1 MVMTSP
7 IQFILHQFLPAS
19 IPMEVPSS
27 PMSHRKV
34 RTLIASLASLVFCIT
49 LLFNVSTASA
59 ATLADDMVQAS
70 KDACISLAKKRG
82 FAVETVIDAQPADG
96 DSAHIVLKLAKGGD
110 RYEFNCGF
118 SQNIRQFVEATPVA
132 TTKQST
138 PTASNQPSN
147 RVVDTNRD
155 RTAVVQRD
163 RTAVVQRDT
172 KRQRDQVVVAEP
184 KRDSGFNPAW
194 LLPLLL
200 LPLAFLFLRNRE
212 ADAESGEPTQVGVYA
227 TPAKPAA
234 VKVETPVVT
243 TTTSTPVNKVVEA
256 LLRVQ
261 DSAIEVRSGAGPTN
275 SVARTIPA
283 NSKVRL
289 SGRYQNDWAELAEG
303 GWISIQSLA
312 SDPRQS

>member
-1 MVMTSP
+1 
-7 IQFILHQFLPAS
+7 
-19 IPMEVPSS
+19 MEVPTSL
-27 PMSHRKV
+27 MSHRKV
-34 RTLIASLASLVFCIT
+34 RTLMASLASLVFCIT

-70 KDACISLAKKRG
+70 KDACINLAKKRG
-82 FAVETVIDAQPADG
+82 FAVENVIDAQPADG
-96 DSAHIVLKLAKGGD
+96 DSAHVVLKLAKGGE
-110 RYEFNCGF
+110 RFEFNCGF
-118 SQNIRQFVEATPVA
+118 SQNIRQFVEPAPVV
-132 TTKQST
+132 TTTQST
-138 PTASNQPSN
+138 NARANQPTNRDNRVIDTNRDN

-155 RTAVVQRD
+155 TNRDRTVVAQRD
-163 RTAVVQRDT
+163 RQ
-172 KRQRDQVVVAEP
+172 RQRDQVVVAEP
-184 KRDSGFNPAW
+184 KRGSGFNPAW

-200 LPLAFLFLRNRE
+200 LPLAFLFLRNR
-212 ADAESGEPTQVGVYA
+212 DAESGEPTKVGVYA

-243 TTTSTPVNKVVEA
+243 TTTTTTVNKVVEA

-275 SVARTIPA
+275 SVSRTIPA

-289 SGRYQNDWAELAEG
+289 SGRYQNDWAERAEG

>member
-1 MVMTSP
+1 
-7 IQFILHQFLPAS
+7 
-19 IPMEVPSS
+19 MEVPTS
-27 PMSHRKV
+27 PMSHRKL
-34 RTLIASLASLVFCIT
+34 RTLMASLASLVFCIT

-70 KDACISLAKKRG
+70 KDACINLAKKRG
-82 FAVETVIDAQPADG
+82 FAVENVIDAQPADG
-96 DSAHIVLKLAKGGD
+96 DSAHVVLKLAKGGD

-118 SQNIRQFVEATPVA
+118 SQNIRQFVETAPLA
-132 TTKQST
+132 TTSQST
-138 PTASNQPSN
+138 NARSNQSTNRDN

-155 RTAVVQRD
+155 TNRDRTVVAQRD
-163 RTAVVQRDT
+163 RQ
-172 KRQRDQVVVAEP
+172 RQRDQVVVAEP
-184 KRDSGFNPAW
+184 KRASGFNPAW

-200 LPLAFLFLRNRE
+200 LPLVFLFLRNR
-212 ADAESGEPTQVGVYA
+212 DGESGEPTKVGVYA

-243 TTTSTPVNKVVEA
+243 TTTTVNKVLEA

-261 DSAIEVRSGAGPTN
+261 DSAIEVRSGAGLTN

-283 NSKVRL
+283 GSKVRL

-303 GWISIQSLA
+303 GWIAIQSLA
-312 SDPRQS
+312 TDPRLS

>member
-1 MVMTSP
+1 MR
-7 IQFILHQFLPAS
+7 
-19 IPMEVPSS
+19 
-27 PMSHRKV
+27 HRKG
-34 RTLIASLASLVFCIT
+34 RTLIASLASLLFCIT

-70 KDACISLAKKRG
+70 KDACINLAKKRG
-82 FAVETVIDAQPADG
+82 FAVENVIDAQPADG
-96 DSAHIVLKLAKGGD
+96 DSAHVVLKLAKGGE
-110 RYEFNCGF
+110 RFEFNCGF
-118 SQNIRQFVEATPVA
+118 SQNIRQFVEPAPVV
-132 TTKQST
+132 TTTQST
-138 PTASNQPSN
+138 NARANQPTNRDNRVIDTNRDN

-155 RTAVVQRD
+155 TNRDRTVVAQRD
-163 RTAVVQRDT
+163 RQ
-172 KRQRDQVVVAEP
+172 RQRDQVVVAEP
-184 KRDSGFNPAW
+184 KRGSGFNPAW

-200 LPLAFLFLRNRE
+200 LPLAFLFLRNR
-212 ADAESGEPTQVGVYA
+212 DAESGEPTKVGVYA

-243 TTTSTPVNKVVEA
+243 TTTTVNKVVEA

-283 NSKVRL
+283 GSKVRL
-289 SGRYQNDWAELAEG
+289 SGRYQNDWAELAES

>member
-1 MVMTSP
+1 
-7 IQFILHQFLPAS
+7 
-19 IPMEVPSS
+19 MEVPTS
-27 PMSHRKV
+27 PMSHRKL
-34 RTLIASLASLVFCIT
+34 RTLMASLASLVFCIT

-70 KDACISLAKKRG
+70 KDACINLAKKRG
-82 FAVETVIDAQPADG
+82 FAVENVIDAQPADG
-96 DSAHIVLKLAKGGD
+96 DSAHVVLKLTKGGD
-110 RYEFNCGF
+110 RFEFNCGF
-118 SQNIRQFVEATPVA
+118 SQNIRQFVEPAPVV
-132 TTKQST
+132 TTTQST
-138 PTASNQPSN
+138 NARANQPTNRDN

-155 RTAVVQRD
+155 TNRDRTVVAQRD
-163 RTAVVQRDT
+163 RQ
-172 KRQRDQVVVAEP
+172 RQRDQVVVAEP
-184 KRDSGFNPAW
+184 KRASGFNPAW

-200 LPLAFLFLRNRE
+200 LPLVFLFLRNR
-212 ADAESGEPTQVGVYA
+212 DGESGEPTKVGVYA

-243 TTTSTPVNKVVEA
+243 TSTSTTVNKVVEA

-275 SVARTIPA
+275 SVARTILA
-283 NSKVRL
+283 GSKVRL

>member
-1 MVMTSP
+1 
-7 IQFILHQFLPAS
+7 
-19 IPMEVPSS
+19 MEVPTS

-34 RTLIASLASLVFCIT
+34 RTLMATLASLVFCIT

-70 KDACISLAKKRG
+70 KDACINLAKKRG
-82 FAVETVIDAQPADG
+82 FAVENVIDAQPADG
-96 DSAHIVLKLAKGGD
+96 DSAHVVLKLAKGGE
-110 RYEFNCGF
+110 RFEFNCGF
-118 SQNIRQFVEATPVA
+118 SQNIRQFVEAAPVVKTTQATTTPANQPTNRVVESKRDRTSKDRTPVA
-132 TTKQST
+132 
-138 PTASNQPSN
+138 
-147 RVVDTNRD
+147 
-155 RTAVVQRD
+155 QRD
-163 RTAVVQRDT
+163 RQ
-172 KRQRDQVVVAEP
+172 RQRDQVVVAEP
-184 KRDSGFNPAW
+184 KRGSGFNPAW

-200 LPLAFLFLRNRE
+200 LPLAFLFLRNR
-212 ADAESGEPTQVGVYA
+212 DAESGEPTKVGVYA

-243 TTTSTPVNKVVEA
+243 TTTTVNKVVEA

-275 SVARTIPA
+275 SVSRTIPA

-303 GWISIQSLA
+303 GWIAIQSLA
-312 SDPRQS
+312 TDPRLS

>member
-1 MVMTSP
+1 MVMISP
-7 IQFILHQFLPAS
+7 IQLFLHPFLLAS
-19 IPMEVPSS
+19 NPMEVPTS

-34 RTLIASLASLVFCIT
+34 RTLMASLASLVFCIT

-70 KDACISLAKKRG
+70 KDACINLAKKRG
-82 FAVETVIDAQPADG
+82 FSVENVIDAQPADG
-96 DSAHIVLKLAKGGD
+96 DSAHVVLKLAKGGD

-163 RTAVVQRDT
+163 RTAVAQRDRTAVVQRDRQ
-172 KRQRDQVVVAEP
+172 RQRDQVVVAEP

-200 LPLAFLFLRNRE
+200 LPLAFLFLRNR
-212 ADAESGEPTQVGVYA
+212 DAESGEPTKVGVYT

-234 VKVETPVVT
+234 VKVDT
-243 TTTSTPVNKVVEA
+243 TATTANKVVEA
-256 LLRVQ
+256 LIRVQ
-261 DSAIEVRSGAGPTN
+261 DSAIEVRSGAGLTN
-275 SVARTIPA
+275 SVARTIA
-283 NSKVRL
+283 AGSKVRL
-289 SGRYQNDWAELAEG
+289 SGRYQDDWAELAEG
-303 GWISIQSLA
+303 GWIAIQSLA

>member
-1 MVMTSP
+1 
-7 IQFILHQFLPAS
+7 
-19 IPMEVPSS
+19 
-27 PMSHRKV
+27 
-34 RTLIASLASLVFCIT
+34 
-49 LLFNVSTASA
+49 
-59 ATLADDMVQAS
+59 
-70 KDACISLAKKRG
+70 
-82 FAVETVIDAQPADG
+82 
-96 DSAHIVLKLAKGGD
+96 VLKLAKGGD

-200 LPLAFLFLRNRE
+200 LPLAFLFLRNRQ
-212 ADAESGEPTQVGVYA
+212 ADAESGEPTKVGVYT
-227 TPAKPAA
+227 TPTKPAA
-234 VKVETPVVT
+234 VKVDT
-243 TTTSTPVNKVVEA
+243 TATTANKVVEA
-256 LLRVQ
+256 LIRVQ
-261 DSAIEVRSGAGPTN
+261 DSAIEVRSGAGLTN
-275 SVARTIPA
+275 SVARSIPA
-283 NSKVRL
+283 GSKVRL
-289 SGRYQNDWAELAEG
+289 SGRYQDDWAELAEG
-303 GWISIQSLA
+303 GWIAIESLA

>member
-1 MVMTSP
+1 
-7 IQFILHQFLPAS
+7 
-19 IPMEVPSS
+19 
-27 PMSHRKV
+27 MSHSKV
-34 RTLIASLASLVFCIT
+34 RTLMASLASLVFCIT

-70 KDACISLAKKRG
+70 KDACINLAKKRG
-82 FAVETVIDAQPADG
+82 FSVETVIDAQPADG
-96 DSAHIVLKLAKGGD
+96 DSAHVVLKLAKGGD

-132 TTKQST
+132 TTKQSA

-163 RTAVVQRDT
+163 RTAVVQRDRQ
-172 KRQRDQVVVAEP
+172 RQRDQVVVAEP

-212 ADAESGEPTQVGVYA
+212 ADAESGEPTKVGVYT
-227 TPAKPAA
+227 TPTKPAA
-234 VKVETPVVT
+234 VKVDT
-243 TTTSTPVNKVVEA
+243 TATTANKVVEA
-256 LLRVQ
+256 LIRVQ
-261 DSAIEVRSGAGPTN
+261 DSAIEVRSGAGLTN

-283 NSKVRL
+283 GSKVRL
-289 SGRYQNDWAELAEG
+289 SGRYQDDWAELAEG
-303 GWISIQSLA
+303 GWIAIQSLA

>member
-1 MVMTSP
+1 
-7 IQFILHQFLPAS
+7 
-19 IPMEVPSS
+19 
-27 PMSHRKV
+27 MSHRKV
-34 RTLIASLASLVFCIT
+34 RTLMASLASLVFCIT

-70 KDACISLAKKRG
+70 KDACINLAKKRG
-82 FAVETVIDAQPADG
+82 FSVENVIDAQPADG
-96 DSAHIVLKLAKGGD
+96 DSAHVVLKLAKGGD

-155 RTAVVQRD
+155 RTAVAQRD
-163 RTAVVQRDT
+163 RTAVVQRDRQ
-172 KRQRDQVVVAEP
+172 RQRDQVVVAEP

-212 ADAESGEPTQVGVYA
+212 ADAESGEPTKVGVYT
-227 TPAKPAA
+227 TPTKPAA
-234 VKVETPVVT
+234 VKVDTIAT
-243 TTTSTPVNKVVEA
+243 AANKVVEA

-261 DSAIEVRSGAGPTN
+261 DSAIEVRSGAGLTN

-283 NSKVRL
+283 GSKVRL
-289 SGRYQNDWAELAEG
+289 SGRYQDDWAELAEG
-303 GWISIQSLA
+303 GWIAIQSLA

>member
-1 MVMTSP
+1 
-7 IQFILHQFLPAS
+7 
-19 IPMEVPSS
+19 MEVPTS

-34 RTLIASLASLVFCIT
+34 RTLMATLASLVFCIT

-59 ATLADDMVQAS
+59 ATLADDIVQAS
-70 KDACISLAKKRG
+70 KDACINLAKKRG
-82 FAVETVIDAQPADG
+82 FAVESVIDAQPADG
-96 DSAHIVLKLAKGGD
+96 DSAHVVLKLAKGGE
-110 RYEFNCGF
+110 RFEFNCGF
-118 SQNIRQFVEATPVA
+118 SQNIRQFVEAAPVVTTTQA
-132 TTKQST
+132 TTT
-138 PTASNQPSN
+138 PANQPTN
-147 RVVDTNRD
+147 RVVESSRD
-155 RTAVVQRD
+155 RTAKDRTPVAQRD
-163 RTAVVQRDT
+163 RQS
-172 KRQRDQVVVAEP
+172 QRDQVVVAEP
-184 KRDSGFNPAW
+184 KRGSGFNPAW

-200 LPLAFLFLRNRE
+200 LPLAFLVLRNR
-212 ADAESGEPTQVGVYA
+212 DGESGEPTKVGVYA

-243 TTTSTPVNKVVEA
+243 TTTSTTVNQVVEA

>member
-1 MVMTSP
+1 
-7 IQFILHQFLPAS
+7 
-19 IPMEVPSS
+19 MEVPTS
-27 PMSHRKV
+27 PMSHSKV
-34 RTLIASLASLVFCIT
+34 RTLMASLASLVFCIT

-70 KDACISLAKKRG
+70 KDACINLAKKRG
-82 FAVETVIDAQPADG
+82 FSVETVIDAQPADG
-96 DSAHIVLKLAKGGD
+96 DSAHVVLKLAKGGD

-132 TTKQST
+132 TTKQSA

-163 RTAVVQRDT
+163 RTAVAQRDRQ
-172 KRQRDQVVVAEP
+172 RQRDQVVVAEP

-212 ADAESGEPTQVGVYA
+212 ADAESGEPTKVGVYT
-227 TPAKPAA
+227 TPTKPAA
-234 VKVETPVVT
+234 VKVETT
-243 TTTSTPVNKVVEA
+243 TTTANKVVEA
-256 LLRVQ
+256 LIRVQ
-261 DSAIEVRSGAGPTN
+261 DSAIEVRSGAGLTN

-283 NSKVRL
+283 GSKVRL
-289 SGRYQNDWAELAEG
+289 SGRYQDDWAELAEG
-303 GWISIQSLA
+303 GWIAIQSLA

>member
-1 MVMTSP
+1 MVMISP
-7 IQFILHQFLPAS
+7 IQLFLHPFLLAS
-19 IPMEVPSS
+19 IPMEVPTS

-34 RTLIASLASLVFCIT
+34 RTLMASLASLVFCIT

-70 KDACISLAKKRG
+70 KDACINLAKKRG
-82 FAVETVIDAQPADG
+82 FAVENVIDAQPADG
-96 DSAHIVLKLAKGGD
+96 DSAHVVLKLAKGGD

-155 RTAVVQRD
+155 RTAVAQRD
-163 RTAVVQRDT
+163 RQ
-172 KRQRDQVVVAEP
+172 RQRDQVVVAEP

-212 ADAESGEPTQVGVYA
+212 ADAESGEPTKVGVYT
-227 TPAKPAA
+227 TPTKPAA
-234 VKVETPVVT
+234 VKVDT
-243 TTTSTPVNKVVEA
+243 TATAANKVVEA

-261 DSAIEVRSGAGPTN
+261 DSAIEVRSGAGLTN

-283 NSKVRL
+283 GSKVRL
-289 SGRYQNDWAELAEG
+289 SGRYQDDWAELAEG
-303 GWISIQSLA
+303 GWIAIQSLA

>member
-1 MVMTSP
+1 
-7 IQFILHQFLPAS
+7 
-19 IPMEVPSS
+19 MEVPTS

-34 RTLIASLASLVFCIT
+34 RTLMAALASLVFCIT

-70 KDACISLAKKRG
+70 KDACINLAKKRG
-82 FAVETVIDAQPADG
+82 FAVENVIDAQPADG
-96 DSAHIVLKLAKGGD
+96 DSAHVVLKLAKGGE
-110 RYEFNCGF
+110 RFEFNCGF
-118 SQNIRQFVEATPVA
+118 SQNIRQFVEAAPVVTTTQA
-132 TTKQST
+132 TTT
-138 PTASNQPSN
+138 PANQPTNRDN

-155 RTAVVQRD
+155 TNRDRTVVAQRD
-163 RTAVVQRDT
+163 RQ
-172 KRQRDQVVVAEP
+172 RQRDQVVVAEP
-184 KRDSGFNPAW
+184 KRGSGFNPAW

-200 LPLAFLFLRNRE
+200 LPLLFLFLRNR
-212 ADAESGEPTQVGVYA
+212 DGESGEPTKVGVYA

-243 TTTSTPVNKVVEA
+243 TTTSTTVNKVVEA

-261 DSAIEVRSGAGPTN
+261 DSAIEVRSGAGLTN
-275 SVARTIPA
+275 SVARTILA
-283 NSKVRL
+283 GSKVRL

>member
-1 MVMTSP
+1 MVMISP
-7 IQFILHQFLPAS
+7 IQLFLHPFLLAS
-19 IPMEVPSS
+19 IPMEVPTS

-34 RTLIASLASLVFCIT
+34 RTLMASLASLVFCIT

-70 KDACISLAKKRG
+70 KDACINLAKKRG
-82 FAVETVIDAQPADG
+82 FAVENVIDAQPADG
-96 DSAHIVLKLAKGGD
+96 DSAHVVLKLAKGGD

-155 RTAVVQRD
+155 RTAVAQRD
-163 RTAVVQRDT
+163 RQ
-172 KRQRDQVVVAEP
+172 RQRDQVVVAEP

-212 ADAESGEPTQVGVYA
+212 ADAESGEPTKVGVYT
-227 TPAKPAA
+227 TPTKPAA
-234 VKVETPVVT
+234 VKVDT
-243 TTTSTPVNKVVEA
+243 TATTASKVVEA
-256 LLRVQ
+256 LIRVQ
-261 DSAIEVRSGAGPTN
+261 DSAIEVRSGAGLTN

-283 NSKVRL
+283 GSKVRL
-289 SGRYQNDWAELAEG
+289 SGRYQDDWAELAEG
-303 GWISIQSLA
+303 GWIAIQSLA

>member
-1 MVMTSP
+1 
-7 IQFILHQFLPAS
+7 
-19 IPMEVPSS
+19 MEVPTS

-34 RTLIASLASLVFCIT
+34 RTLMASLASLVFCIT

-70 KDACISLAKKRG
+70 KDACINLAKKRG
-82 FAVETVIDAQPADG
+82 FAVENVIDAQPADG
-96 DSAHIVLKLAKGGD
+96 DSAHVVLKLAKGGE
-110 RYEFNCGF
+110 RFEFNCGF
-118 SQNIRQFVEATPVA
+118 SQNIRQFVEPAPVV
-132 TTKQST
+132 TTTQST
-138 PTASNQPSN
+138 NARANQPTNRDNRVIDTNRDN

-155 RTAVVQRD
+155 TNRDRTVVAQRD
-163 RTAVVQRDT
+163 RQ
-172 KRQRDQVVVAEP
+172 RQRDQVVVAEP
-184 KRDSGFNPAW
+184 KRGSGFNPAW

-200 LPLAFLFLRNRE
+200 LPLAFLFLRNR
-212 ADAESGEPTQVGVYA
+212 DAESGEPTKVGVYA

-243 TTTSTPVNKVVEA
+243 TTTTVNKVVEA

-275 SVARTIPA
+275 SVSRTIPA

-303 GWISIQSLA
+303 GWIAIQSLA
-312 SDPRQS
+312 TDPRLS

>member
-1 MVMTSP
+1 
-7 IQFILHQFLPAS
+7 
-19 IPMEVPSS
+19 
-27 PMSHRKV
+27 MSHRKV
-34 RTLIASLASLVFCIT
+34 RTLMASLASLVFCIT

-70 KDACISLAKKRG
+70 KDACINLAKKRG
-82 FAVETVIDAQPADG
+82 FSVENVIDAQPADG
-96 DSAHIVLKLAKGGD
+96 DSAHVVLKLAKGGD

-163 RTAVVQRDT
+163 RQ
-172 KRQRDQVVVAEP
+172 RQRDQVVVAEP

-212 ADAESGEPTQVGVYA
+212 ADAESGEPTKVGVYT
-227 TPAKPAA
+227 TPTKPAA
-234 VKVETPVVT
+234 VKVDT
-243 TTTSTPVNKVVEA
+243 TATTANKVVEA
-256 LLRVQ
+256 LIRVQ
-261 DSAIEVRSGAGPTN
+261 DSAIEVRSGAGLTN

-283 NSKVRL
+283 GSKVRL
-289 SGRYQNDWAELAEG
+289 SGRYQDDWAELAEG
-303 GWISIQSLA
+303 GWIAIQSLA